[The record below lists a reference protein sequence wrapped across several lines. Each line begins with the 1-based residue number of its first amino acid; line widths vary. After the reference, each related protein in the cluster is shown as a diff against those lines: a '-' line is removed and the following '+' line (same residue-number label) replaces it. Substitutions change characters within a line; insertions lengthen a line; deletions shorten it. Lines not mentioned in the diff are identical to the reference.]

1 MNPNSSQY
9 SLTFH
14 DTVPLP
20 DDQLK
25 KAIDTATK
33 QKAIVLDFF
42 KSYPND
48 RFTPYEVYEFF
59 MRYEGDILLTSVRR
73 CITNLTKEG
82 RLIKCQWSE
91 SKEGAYG
98 KLNRVWKYNS
108 DYVAPLT
115 YKGHKVYTADE
126 INSMCITDVEFE

>member
-1 MNPNSSQY
+1 MEDQRE
-9 SLTFH
+9 LVFH
-14 DTVPLP
+14 DTVPIEEENL
-20 DDQLK
+20 QQARET
-25 KAIDTATK
+25 AIK

-91 SKEGAYG
+91 SKDGAYG
-98 KLNRVWKYNS
+98 KINRTWRYNQDYIRPLNPK
-108 DYVAPLT
+108 
-115 YKGHKVYTADE
+115 
-126 INSMCITDVEFE
+126 

>member
-1 MNPNSSQY
+1 MGRKMMGGMEQIE
-9 SLTFH
+9 LEFH

-20 DDQLK
+20 EDQLK

-82 RLIKCQWSE
+82 RLIKCPWSE
-91 SKEGAYG
+91 SREGEYG
-98 KLNRVWKYNS
+98 VLNRTWKWNEY
-108 DYVAPLT
+108 YVKP
-115 YKGHKVYTADE
+115 
-126 INSMCITDVEFE
+126 INPKP

>member
-1 MNPNSSQY
+1 MDAHQPE
-9 SLTFH
+9 LTFH
-14 DTVPLP
+14 DTVPLSE
-20 DDQLK
+20 DQLA
-25 KAIDTATK
+25 KAFETATK

-98 KLNRVWKYNS
+98 KLNRVWRYNES
-108 DYVAPLT
+108 YISP
-115 YKGHKVYTADE
+115 
-126 INSMCITDVEFE
+126 INPKP

>member
-48 RFTPYEVYEFF
+48 RFTPYEVWEFF
-59 MRYEGDILLTSVRR
+59 QRTVDVVMLLTSVRR

-98 KLNRVWKYNS
+98 KLNRTWRYNQ
-108 DYVAPLT
+108 DYISPLNP
-115 YKGHKVYTADE
+115 K
-126 INSMCITDVEFE
+126 

>member
-1 MNPNSSQY
+1 MEDQRE
-9 SLTFH
+9 LVFH
-14 DTVPLP
+14 DTVPIEEENL
-20 DDQLK
+20 QE
-25 KAIDTATK
+25 ARETATK

-42 KSYPND
+42 RSYPND
-48 RFTPYEVYEFF
+48 GYTPYEVYEFF

-98 KLNRVWKYNS
+98 KLNRCWRYNQ
-108 DYVAPLT
+108 DYISPLNP
-115 YKGHKVYTADE
+115 K
-126 INSMCITDVEFE
+126 